1 MVQVSGAAGAA
12 LAMVV
17 AHGGQ
22 TLPVS
27 PALHGALTSRAFVS
41 RGVSVDGTASAHA
54 AVANALFS
62 IAVHTSGGGDA
73 GVGGLVG
80 GSGPPASVTAYSAL
94 AVALHAVPSTQ
105 ACAVLFRDL
114 FR

>member
-1 MVQVSGAAGAA
+1 MSGAAGAS

-22 TLPVS
+22 TLSVS
-27 PALHGALTSRAFVS
+27 PALHDTLTSRPFLS
-41 RGVSVDGTASAHA
+41 RGVSVDGAASAHS

-62 IAVHTSGGGDA
+62 VAVHASTA
-73 GVGGLVG
+73 GVVAAEGLVG
-80 GSGPPASVTAYSAL
+80 GGGPPASVTAYSAL